1 LVDWW
6 LVARGGGILHTL
18 ANCRRVNLCGDC
30 ERWTETEMEM
40 QMEMG
45 MESESLS
52 LLEWP
57 QSQPHWLNAFSSM
70 QHATIIAAWPL
81 MRLCGSFGD
90 N

>member
-1 LVDWW
+1 
-6 LVARGGGILHTL
+6 
-18 ANCRRVNLCGDC
+18 
-30 ERWTETEMEM
+30 M